1 MASRRVAA
9 FTLTVSLA
17 LVAASC
23 GSPARPVVGP
33 TRGRATSPST
43 TSPTP
48 QPSFEIPPIPDGTYT
63 SHVTR
68 ADAVRFHV
76 RPQNL
81 DEQTGNFTLTL
92 AAGRW
97 KLVQSADH
105 PVFNPII
112 EGIYFGSGHVV
123 TFEFQFPAS
132 DTGTDTV
139 RWRYD
144 RTSKKLFLAVLSAVP
159 DVGAQSSAADAL
171 AGDRTV
177 FQSHPWVKT
186 D

>member
-1 MASRRVAA
+1 MQLRRVAA
-9 FTLTVSLA
+9 LTLTVSLA

-23 GSPARPVVGP
+23 GSSARPVVGP
-33 TRGRATSPST
+33 TRGRATSPSI
-43 TSPTP
+43 TSPTA
-48 QPSFEIPPIPDGTYT
+48 QPSLEIPPIPDGTYT

-76 RPQNL
+76 RPQNI

-92 AAGRW
+92 RAGRW

-105 PVFNPII
+105 PVFNPIT
-112 EGIYFGSGHVV
+112 EGIYFGSGHIV

-132 DTGTDTV
+132 DTGTDMF

-144 RTSKKLFLAVLSAVP
+144 SKSQELLLAVLSAVP
-159 DVGAQSSAADAL
+159 DVGAQSSAVDAL

-177 FQSHPWVKT
+177 FQSHPWVKS